1 MRSAIEYRL
10 HAKHDPDAHS
20 IEMEI
25 EEIIIHW
32 FVVRLNAGKSPIA
45 IDTRALDSILKK
57 TKLFCELVF
66 IGTFSVSMR

>member
-1 MRSAIEYRL
+1 MRLAIEYRL
-10 HAKHDPDAHS
+10 HAKHDPDALDS

-32 FVVRLNAGKSPIA
+32 FVVRLNAGYSPIA

-66 IGTFSVSMR
+66 IGTFIVCR